1 MSYDFT
7 IDEILRMA
15 EEIERNGA
23 AFYRSAAKGTPDKST
38 GDLLE
43 ELAAMEDQHEKTFAG
58 MRSELS
64 AAEKESNIFD
74 PQDESALYLK
84 ALADLR
90 VFHEKTVDLSDLK
103 AVLNDALDAEKDSIA
118 FYVGM
123 RGMVPERLGKEK
135 IDGII
140 REEMGHIVT
149 LTDKLTGLKGEA

>member
-1 MSYDFT
+1 MAYDFN

-23 AFYRSAAKGTPDKST
+23 AFYRSAAKGAADKAT
-38 GDLLE
+38 TEILE

-58 MRSELS
+58 MRAELS
-64 AAEKESNIFD
+64 ATEKESNIFD
-74 PQDESALYLK
+74 PSDESAQYLK

-90 VFHEKTVDLSDLK
+90 VFHEKTVDLSDMK
-103 AVLNDALDAEKDSIA
+103 AVLNDALVAEKDSIA

-123 RGMVPERLGKEK
+123 RAVVPEKLGKER

-140 REEMGHIVT
+140 REEMSHIVI
-149 LTDKLTGLKGEA
+149 LTDKLAGLKG